1 MKVLVNLAAS
11 ASALRKMMPENTL
24 VKAYIALGSNMAM
37 PAEQLSKALQA
48 LSILPQSRLLRSS
61 SFYASKP
68 MGPQSQP
75 DYVNAVAELYTS
87 LSPLELLRALQG
99 IELQQGRE
107 RKGEHWGPR
116 TLDLDILLY
125 GSQIIEHAEL
135 VVPHYGMKERPF
147 VLVPLAELTI
157 DLVLPCG
164 TKISGLVEN
173 CDAASLEKLNTDNDI
188 YIQTKSGSV

>member
-1 MKVLVNLAAS
+1 MRVVVNLAANGS
-11 ASALRKMMPENTL
+11 AARKKMPDNKL
-24 VKAYIALGSNMAM
+24 VKAYIALGSNMVI
-37 PAEQLSKALQA
+37 PAEQLSRALHA
-48 LSILPQSRLLRSS
+48 LSILPQSSLLRCS

-68 MGPQSQP
+68 MGPQDQP
-75 DYVNAVAELYTS
+75 DYVNAVAELHTS

-125 GSQIIEHAEL
+125 GAQTIENTDL
-135 VVPHYGMKERPF
+135 VVPHYGMKERAF
-147 VLVPLAELTI
+147 VLIPLAEIAT
-157 DLVLPCG
+157 DLELPCG
-164 TKISGLVEN
+164 TKISELVEN
-173 CDAASLEKLNTDNDI
+173 CDAASLEKLNTDSGI